1 MALIKCQ
8 ECGKEI
14 SDTSKKCIHC
24 GAKIKKEKNEE
35 IKKNKKKTILIILS
49 VFLFIGIILTISFFL
64 KSDVEQTN
72 LRDDTKNQIEIIT
85 DYINIREMQD
95 VSSDILG
102 KVYRGEIYT
111 ILSENTDSK
120 YKWLEIETSNGIR
133 GYISGIEDYVKRLET
148 TVIIDEE
155 QKPNIEDNDDTN
167 NIEEKPN
174 NTKPDNSN
182 DNDNTTNIQKTF
194 KVYFNTNGGN
204 AIEPKVVK
212 EWENVGSLPTPTKDG
227 YVFQYWEYNNGHYND
242 EMYLVLQS
250 DITLNAVWKKY
261 ISQEE
266 RVKARDV
273 LDKIVKKY
281 GYNTY
286 PNGGNKYINV
296 NENIEIAIYFTLG
309 NSMVIRYHSSP
320 QYYCFYNWNKI
331 PTFCS
336 IEPDEVSHDK
346 MEILFPYEEQ
356 LFNDVDKIYNEYIAT
371 GYTLEH
377 LEPTNYN

>member
-133 GYISGIEDYVKRLET
+133 GYISGIEDYV
-148 TVIIDEE
+148 
-155 QKPNIEDNDDTN
+155 N
-167 NIEEKPN
+167 
-174 NTKPDNSN
+174 
-182 DNDNTTNIQKTF
+182 
-194 KVYFNTNGGN
+194 
-204 AIEPKVVK
+204 
-212 EWENVGSLPTPTKDG
+212 
-227 YVFQYWEYNNGHYND
+227 YNPPQATG
-242 EMYLVLQS
+242 
-250 DITLNAVWKKY
+250 
-261 ISQEE
+261 
-266 RVKARDV
+266 
-273 LDKIVKKY
+273 LDKVSAKFFD
-281 GYNTY
+281 TL
-286 PNGGNKYINV
+286 YI
-296 NENIEIAIYFTLG
+296 I
-309 NSMVIRYHSSP
+309 
-320 QYYCFYNWNKI
+320 
-331 PTFCS
+331 FC
-336 IEPDEVSHDK
+336 VC
-346 MEILFPYEEQ
+346 
-356 LFNDVDKIYNEYIAT
+356 N
-371 GYTLEH
+371 
-377 LEPTNYN
+377 

>member
-296 NENIEIAIYFTLG
+296 NYHAI
-309 NSMVIRYHSSP
+309 NCMA
-320 QYYCFYNWNKI
+320 CFR
-331 PTFCS
+331 C
-336 IEPDEVSHDK
+336 
-346 MEILFPYEEQ
+346 
-356 LFNDVDKIYNEYIAT
+356 
-371 GYTLEH
+371 
-377 LEPTNYN
+377 

>member
-133 GYISGIEDYVKRLET
+133 GYISGIEDYVKRL
-148 TVIIDEE
+148 
-155 QKPNIEDNDDTN
+155 NIENNENNQNLTDTPTIDNDGNTFNNENNNSNNDT
-167 NIEEKPN
+167 KPN
-174 NTKPDNSN
+174 NDTDNN
-182 DNDNTTNIQKTF
+182 VINN
-194 KVYFNTNGGN
+194 
-204 AIEPKVVK
+204 E
-212 EWENVGSLPTPTKDG
+212 ENNNNNNVPTKETIILKNIWMENAGGTFSIGDTITIHAT
-227 YVFQYWEYNNGHYND
+227 VESQYKIKSGVVWLQSKVNNQSIKSISTYIGEDINSSDIIMKGIITDDMLPGLWEYDWSYFDN
-242 EMYLVLQS
+242 Q
-250 DITLNAVWKKY
+250 
-261 ISQEE
+261 
-266 RVKARDV
+266 
-273 LDKIVKKY
+273 Y
-281 GYNTY
+281 GI
-286 PNGGNKYINV
+286 YINDWQTGRFQ
-296 NENIEIAIYFTLG
+296 FTI
-309 NSMVIRYHSSP
+309 V
-320 QYYCFYNWNKI
+320 
-331 PTFCS
+331 
-336 IEPDEVSHDK
+336 
-346 MEILFPYEEQ
+346 
-356 LFNDVDKIYNEYIAT
+356 
-371 GYTLEH
+371 
-377 LEPTNYN
+377 